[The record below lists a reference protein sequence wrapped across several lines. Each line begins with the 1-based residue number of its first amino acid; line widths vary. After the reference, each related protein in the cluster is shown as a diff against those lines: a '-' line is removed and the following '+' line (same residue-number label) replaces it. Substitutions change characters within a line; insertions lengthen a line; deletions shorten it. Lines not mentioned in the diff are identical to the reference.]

1 MRERDRLTNLLPK
14 RTTGITGTIVSMA
27 SLIFLVAAC
36 ASQPSSQ
43 NASLAPQNKEKAA
56 ALSEQDQRRRSRIRV
71 DAPAS
76 ADLMGHNGNQ
86 LRALFGEPSLTR
98 KEVNAEVWQYE
109 GQVCVLFFYLYK
121 TTGTPT
127 AVKFI
132 DARSAFEQ
140 PEQPMTPDQC
150 IEETL
155 RDRKLS

>member
-1 MRERDRLTNLLPK
+1 MRACDKLIDLMLRW
-14 RTTGITGTIVSMA
+14 ITGSAGTFVSVA

-36 ASQPSSQ
+36 ASQPGSQ
-43 NASLAPQNKEKAA
+43 NASLAPQTGEKAS
-56 ALSEQDQRRRSRIRV
+56 ALTEQDQRRRARIRV

-76 ADLMGHNGNQ
+76 ADLMGHNGTQ

-121 TTGTPT
+121 TTGAPT